1 MAKKFRKAFLERMQ
15 EEKMASQK
23 RRGDFTIRKFIFI
36 GALFSVGVA
45 KLPEQQINLTWVLYI
60 VPFISLCFDLYILGE
75 DYGIKRMGGF
85 VKLKYK
91 GTMDSAWEE
100 WVAKRRDPF
109 AIFAVPLLSIII
121 LVSCAAILR
130 KTEACNSWFWIWFW
144 LLLGGTVFLYI
155 YSRFL
160 RKKLLKNEKTK

>member
-1 MAKKFRKAFLERMQ
+1 MAKKFKKAFLERMH

-36 GALFSVGVA
+36 GALFSIGVA
-45 KLPEQQINLTWVLYI
+45 KLPQQQINLTRVLYI

-85 VKLKYK
+85 VKKEYK

-121 LVSCAAILR
+121 LVSCAAILCE
-130 KTEACNSWFWIWFW
+130 TESAYPRFWIWFF
-144 LLLGGTVFLYI
+144 LLFAGTIFLNI
-155 YSRFL
+155 YSLFL
-160 RKKLLKNEKTK
+160 RKKLLKN